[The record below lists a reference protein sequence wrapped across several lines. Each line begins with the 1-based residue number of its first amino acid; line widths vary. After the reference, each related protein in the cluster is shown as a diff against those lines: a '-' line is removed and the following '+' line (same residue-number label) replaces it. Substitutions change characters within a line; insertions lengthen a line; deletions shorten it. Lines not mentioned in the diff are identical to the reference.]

1 LAIMRGVSVHVR
13 AGLAMGARVTISQ
26 IQKVNLQRDAAIM
39 CKLPYKTGATISHHH
54 TDRQTRIHVMGWWL
68 GGWGW
73 FGFLRERLLS
83 GGWGRSRRAVDRSG
97 GRAEQARGRTD
108 VRVLLESD
116 VLRRRACGRPQP
128 AGERGWVSLE
138 DRGGSEFTP
147 VHFFTVSHPRHQSDT
162 RANERS
168 GAGLILRPTNPPFP
182 PVAAGSLARIGCR
195 RWRACRTLDSI
206 YGRPLSQREIPRPQS
221 LLARK
226 LCDCGRALKPFPSHL
241 LLG

>member
-1 LAIMRGVSVHVR
+1 VARPSLHAGKETIHLAIMRGVSVHVR

-147 VHFFTVSHPRHQSDT
+147 VISSRCLIHAISQTPERTSDQA
-162 RANERS
+162 RASSCGQPIPSPPPWLQARS
-168 GAGLILRPTNPPFP
+168 
-182 PVAAGSLARIGCR
+182 
-195 RWRACRTLDSI
+195 
-206 YGRPLSQREIPRPQS
+206 RE
-221 LLARK
+221 
-226 LCDCGRALKPFPSHL
+226 
-241 LLG
+241 